1 MDNPNYT
8 TEHRKGQHLLNEER
22 YEIEVRLKDGW
33 SIYKIAKHLGRAY
46 NTIKDEVERGT
57 VTLYNGKVKRYKADQ
72 GKSVYLENREHSTR
86 RYRVFETAPF
96 LEYVVKQFKNEH
108 WSLDAIFGYAL
119 HNELFKR
126 EEMVCTKTLYNYVSL
141 GLLPIK
147 NIDLPEKLKRN
158 TAKSQA
164 AENKKK
170 LGRSI
175 EERPESVE
183 LRNEFGHWEIDSVLG
198 LKNENEPVVITLVE
212 RMTRMCLWIK
222 AKNHTAEAMQEA
234 FEEVVSM
241 FLSKKNQVFKTVT
254 GDNGSEFATLA
265 DFEKYGMSVYFT
277 HPYTSC
283 EKGTNECHN
292 KMLRRFIPKGKPIS
306 SYTAEDICYFA
317 DCINGLPRKILG
329 YRTPEEL
336 FEQELDKIYAAEC
349 RAAVDFLRSGLSPS
363 LRKSTVFYHKV
374 TAILILF
381 QLAIAICEHNVM
393 VQ

>member
-22 YEIEVRLKDGW
+22 YDIQVRLKDGW
-33 SIYKIAKHLGRAY
+33 SIYRIAKHLGRAY
-46 NTIKDEVERGT
+46 NTIKDEIERGT

-164 AENKKK
+164 FKNKKK

-254 GDNGSEFATLA
+254 ETTVPN
-265 DFEKYGMSVYFT
+265 
-277 HPYTSC
+277 
-283 EKGTNECHN
+283 
-292 KMLRRFIPKGKPIS
+292 
-306 SYTAEDICYFA
+306 
-317 DCINGLPRKILG
+317 LPHWRILKN
-329 YRTPEEL
+329 T
-336 FEQELDKIYAAEC
+336 EC
-349 RAAVDFLRSGLSPS
+349 RYISRTRIHPARKVQMNVIIKCCADSFQRVSRSVLIQP
-363 LRKSTVFYHKV
+363 KIF
-374 TAILILF
+374 AILPI
-381 QLAIAICEHNVM
+381 V
-393 VQ
+393 

>member
-22 YEIEVRLKDGW
+22 YEIVVRLKDGW
-33 SIYKIAKHLGRAY
+33 SIYRIAKHLGRAY

-72 GKSVYLENREHSTR
+72 GKLVYLENREHSTR

-164 AENKKK
+164 FKNKKK

-254 GDNGSEFATLA
+254 ETTVPN
-265 DFEKYGMSVYFT
+265 
-277 HPYTSC
+277 
-283 EKGTNECHN
+283 
-292 KMLRRFIPKGKPIS
+292 
-306 SYTAEDICYFA
+306 
-317 DCINGLPRKILG
+317 LPHWRILKN
-329 YRTPEEL
+329 T
-336 FEQELDKIYAAEC
+336 EC
-349 RAAVDFLRSGLSPS
+349 RYISRTRIHPARKVQMNVIIKCCADSFQRASLSVPIQP
-363 LRKSTVFYHKV
+363 KIF
-374 TAILILF
+374 AILPI
-381 QLAIAICEHNVM
+381 V
-393 VQ
+393 

>member
-1 MDNPNYT
+1 M
-8 TEHRKGQHLLNEER
+8 
-22 YEIEVRLKDGW
+22 
-33 SIYKIAKHLGRAY
+33 A
-46 NTIKDEVERGT
+46 
-57 VTLYNGKVKRYKADQ
+57 
-72 GKSVYLENREHSTR
+72 
-86 RYRVFETAPF
+86 
-96 LEYVVKQFKNEH
+96 
-108 WSLDAIFGYAL
+108 AIFGYAL

-126 EEMVCTKTLYNYVSL
+126 EEMFCTKTLYNYVSL

-234 FEEVVSM
+234 FEDVVSM

-336 FEQELDKIYAAEC
+336 FEQELDKIYAA
-349 RAAVDFLRSGLSPS
+349 
-363 LRKSTVFYHKV
+363 
-374 TAILILF
+374 
-381 QLAIAICEHNVM
+381 
-393 VQ
+393 

>member
-72 GKSVYLENREHSTR
+72 VKSVYLENREHSTR

-158 TAKSQA
+158 TAKSQV
-164 AENKKK
+164 AENKKR

-175 EERPESVE
+175 EERPKSVE

-254 GDNGSEFATLA
+254 ETTVPN
-265 DFEKYGMSVYFT
+265 
-277 HPYTSC
+277 
-283 EKGTNECHN
+283 
-292 KMLRRFIPKGKPIS
+292 
-306 SYTAEDICYFA
+306 
-317 DCINGLPRKILG
+317 LPHWRILKN
-329 YRTPEEL
+329 T
-336 FEQELDKIYAAEC
+336 EC
-349 RAAVDFLRSGLSPS
+349 RYISRTRIHPARKVQMNVIIKCCADSFQRVSRSVLIQP
-363 LRKSTVFYHKV
+363 KIF
-374 TAILILF
+374 AILPI
-381 QLAIAICEHNVM
+381 V
-393 VQ
+393 

>member
-8 TEHRKGQHLLNEER
+8 TEYRKGQHLLNEER

-198 LKNENEPVVITLVE
+198 PKNENEPVVITLVE

-336 FEQELDKIYAAEC
+336 FEQELDKIYAA
-349 RAAVDFLRSGLSPS
+349 
-363 LRKSTVFYHKV
+363 
-374 TAILILF
+374 
-381 QLAIAICEHNVM
+381 
-393 VQ
+393 

>member
-1 MDNPNYT
+1 MLQKFRKDHHDNPNYT

-22 YEIEVRLKDGW
+22 YEIEVRLKDGR
-33 SIYKIAKHLGRAY
+33 SIYKIAKYLGRAY

-57 VTLYNGKVKRYKADQ
+57 VTLYNGKVNGIKQIKA
-72 GKSVYLENREHSTR
+72 NRFILKTE
-86 RYRVFETAPF
+86 
-96 LEYVVKQFKNEH
+96 
-108 WSLDAIFGYAL
+108 

-336 FEQELDKIYAAEC
+336 FEQELDKIYSA
-349 RAAVDFLRSGLSPS
+349 
-363 LRKSTVFYHKV
+363 
-374 TAILILF
+374 
-381 QLAIAICEHNVM
+381 
-393 VQ
+393 

>member
-22 YEIEVRLKDGW
+22 YDIQVRLKDGW
-33 SIYKIAKHLGRAY
+33 SIYRIAKHLGRAY

-86 RYRVFETAPF
+86 RY
-96 LEYVVKQFKNEH
+96 
-108 WSLDAIFGYAL
+108 AIFGYAL

-164 AENKKK
+164 FKNKKK

-336 FEQELDKIYAAEC
+336 FEKELDKIYAA
-349 RAAVDFLRSGLSPS
+349 
-363 LRKSTVFYHKV
+363 
-374 TAILILF
+374 
-381 QLAIAICEHNVM
+381 
-393 VQ
+393 